1 MSDAWR
7 LVDEGW
13 GRRAADFATLSE
25 PANCREYV
33 AMQHRLGVNGSD
45 RLLDVA
51 CGSGLAL
58 ELAMLRGAEGA
69 GIDASAR
76 LVAIARER
84 SPEAEVVVG
93 DMHELPWQESTF
105 TVATSFRG
113 IWGTTPTAV
122 GEIYRVLV
130 PGGRVGLT
138 VWGHIKASPGA
149 WALAPFRMAAPP
161 KVQNQAAMVA
171 LGRPGVGEEVLSKS
185 GFVAVERFD
194 VPFAWEF
201 ADPETYART
210 LASTGPA
217 YEAMQ
222 NVGEEEFIRNAVELA
237 RTQMRD
243 GHVLRAEIR
252 VVGFVARK
260 PERGEPGHEEKESP

>member
-1 MSDAWR
+1 MRPQGWWQSPEREAQRPRSWWAICTNSRGRSRHSPSPPASGESGGR
-7 LVDEGW
+7 LPP
-13 GRRAADFATLSE
+13 R
-25 PANCREYV
+25 
-33 AMQHRLGVNGSD
+33 
-45 RLLDVA
+45 
-51 CGSGLAL
+51 
-58 ELAMLRGAEGA
+58 
-69 GIDASAR
+69 SAR
-76 LVAIARER
+76 STACWSPVAESASPSGDTSRPRRER
-84 SPEAEVVVG
+84 GRWRRFEWP
-93 DMHELPWQESTF
+93 HHPR
-105 TVATSFRG
+105 FR
-113 IWGTTPTAV
+113 IRPQWLRWAV
-122 GEIYRVLV
+122 Q
-130 PGGRVGLT
+130 
-138 VWGHIKASPGA
+138 
-149 WALAPFRMAAPP
+149 ALARRSC
-161 KVQNQAAMVA
+161 
-171 LGRPGVGEEVLSKS
+171 LKS